1 MRRRSFQPLFL
12 AALSLSALTSCHIH
26 NGGMD
31 FSPLT
36 ARFEP
41 VADDDVVLEGDTV
54 SISTPIATP
63 PDVAMTGSSVNAAPP
78 VPAPTVHPTPSEPFA
93 VAQETKPRP
102 DAPAAAG
109 ASYVVKPGDTL
120 SGIARRSHV
129 TVGQLCAANKLS
141 PATPLKVGQAL
152 RLPAAGGIA
161 AAAPTVKPSP
171 AKPAAKTSGKART
184 HTVQS
189 GETLYAVARKYGVS
203 PAALM
208 QANKLTPQTAGKLR
222 IGSSLTIPA
231 KS

>member
-1 MRRRSFQPLFL
+1 MNRRPLQPLFL
-12 AALSLSALTSCHIH
+12 AAWSLTLFTGCHIH

-41 VADDDVVLEGDTV
+41 VADDDVVLEGDTTSV
-54 SISTPIATP
+54 STPIATP
-63 PDVAMTGSSVNAAPP
+63 PDVALSGSSVNAAAP
-78 VPAPTVHPTPSEPFA
+78 VFEPTVQPTPSEPFA

-102 DAPAAAG
+102 SAPAAAG

-129 TVGQLCAANKLS
+129 TLGQLCAANKLS

-152 RLPAAGGIA
+152 RLPAAGGVA
-161 AAAPTVKPSP
+161 AAAPAVKASP
-171 AKPAAKTSGKART
+171 AKPAARARGKART
-184 HTVQS
+184 HTIQS

-222 IGSSLTIPA
+222 IGSTLTIPA
-231 KS
+231 K